1 MLILFTCCIETGGLF
16 RLITRLMIQKSPTIT
31 NQKKKISSLDTLV
44 SYLGKYF
51 QIRDDYM
58 NLTPEVCPPPPLPIN
73 PNPKPN
79 QSNKNEKQY
88 TAQKGL
94 CSDLTEG
101 KFTSPLIHAL
111 KTPTQSQSS
120 KEDSQLRGILHQ
132 YQSQVQT

>member
-58 NLTPEVCPPPPLPIN
+58 NLTPEVCPPPS
-73 PNPKPN
+73 
-79 QSNKNEKQY
+79 QS
-88 TAQKGL
+88 
-94 CSDLTEG
+94 
-101 KFTSPLIHAL
+101 
-111 KTPTQSQSS
+111 TPT
-120 KEDSQLRGILHQ
+120 LN
-132 YQSQVQT
+132 QTNLTRMKNSTLLKKASAQT